1 MQKAPNATLPITT
14 QTELHRL
21 KLGGLE
27 LNEDDVTLGEEA
39 EPVPPGVAMGVAG
52 E

>member
-1 MQKAPNATLPITT
+1 MLPITT

-21 KLGGLE
+21 KLKF
-27 LNEDDVTLGEEA
+27 NEDDVALGEV